1 MNFFAPLCP
10 CGRLIA
16 APTGGSAKRWGL
28 LDKQLPVLSVQL
40 QICNNPQSRLRRASP
55 LIGGTRVLC
64 KFQIRPRRGHIHC
77 PLSIVHCQFKKIL
90 PSYELL
96 MGREY
101 ALHTSWCHPR
111 SGTIVPLGT
120 ALTRRCTVGSAG
132 VLPPVRLAGDFQP
145 GSPSLWRRAG
155 ILLPRHGRC
164 YRRLFFGR
172 IISLQSRSP
181 RCRPRISISAEARL
195 VAQGTL

>member
-1 MNFFAPLCP
+1 MRAADSRP
-10 CGRLIA
+10 CRGLREAVGVVGQAIA
-16 APTGGSAKRWGL
+16 GSVGTIANL
-28 LDKQLPVLSVQL
+28 QQPPVT
-40 QICNNPQSRLRRASP
+40 ASP
-55 LIGGTRVLC
+55 C
-64 KFQIRPRRGHIHC
+64 QPPDRGHEGAVQISNPSPKGTHS
-77 PLSIVHCQFKKIL
+77 LSIVHCQFKKIL

-120 ALTRRCTVGSAG
+120 ALTRRCAVGSAG